1 MSLKSHHTTMYVGHR
16 SQLAIY
22 NVQKKLM
29 YMIDSSQEL
38 VSRKTN
44 QVHKTTRKKRVG
56 AQSPPRLQPSEDMS
70 LALWNIATGVV
81 YLFFC
86 LGLGLGGRLALGRLC
101 RRGFGRRRLC
111 FSLCGCGSN
120 RSLGFSLGCRLL
132 GLTGH
137 SL

>member
-70 LALWNIATGVV
+70 LALWNIAIGVV

-86 LGLGLGGRLALGRLC
+86 LGLGLGGRLALGR
-101 RRGFGRRRLC
+101 RRLC
-111 FSLCGCGSN
+111 FSLRGCGSN